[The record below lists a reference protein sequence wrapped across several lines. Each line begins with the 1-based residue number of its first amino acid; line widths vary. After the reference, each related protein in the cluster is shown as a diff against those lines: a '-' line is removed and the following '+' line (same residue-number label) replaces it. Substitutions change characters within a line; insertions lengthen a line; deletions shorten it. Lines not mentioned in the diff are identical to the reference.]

1 MAKLSRFRTD
11 SRAIDEGEW
20 ITLDEWDGIRILTRG
35 WNDDYADAQ
44 ARQQRQAALGMGGNT
59 DRLPS
64 AIKRKINV
72 ECLIRHVLRD
82 VDNLTDDDGR
92 KIEFAEFCDLL
103 RNPDYADLV
112 LACFAAASQ
121 VGQRRSFDI
130 EEAAVPLGT
139 SSGGTL
145 NGDASPAS

>member
-44 ARQQRQAALGMGGNT
+44 ARQQRQAALGFGGNT

-64 AIKRKINV
+64 AMKRKINI

-92 KIEFAEFCDLL
+92 KVDFAEFADLL

-130 EEAAVPLGT
+130 EEAAGPLAP
-139 SSGGTL
+139 SSPGTL
-145 NGDASPAS
+145 NGADTASS